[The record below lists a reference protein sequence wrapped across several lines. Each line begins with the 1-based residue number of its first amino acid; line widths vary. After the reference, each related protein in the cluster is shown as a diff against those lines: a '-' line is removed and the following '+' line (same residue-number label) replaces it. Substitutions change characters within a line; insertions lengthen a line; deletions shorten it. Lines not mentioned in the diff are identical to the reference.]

1 MKRITNNNCFFKQQ
15 FNENKQQNRVKET
28 VFVLFFFG
36 HSHLTPWSL
45 IRVSDV
51 VFRLEEG

>member
-1 MKRITNNNCFFKQQ
+1 MTNNNCFFKQQ

-36 HSHLTPWSL
+36 HSHLAPWSL